1 MMSEMEKGKKRAEQG
16 MRVGREGGVGGRMAA
31 LFHRVVNL
39 TEYVMFEQLLKG
51 EAS

>member
-1 MMSEMEKGKKRAEQG
+1 MMSEMEKGKKRG
-16 MRVGREGGVGGRMAA
+16 MRVGQEGGVGGRMAA